1 MKALLLIL
9 LLLGSMWTVVAQDEG
24 FIYGDALPDAPELA
38 ARGAYGV
45 GVTTVELVNPDQI
58 DVLNLGANPDA
69 RYDRPLTVEVWYPA
83 IIPDGEAELT
93 TYDSYVGRSDA
104 RTLGR
109 FAFQG
114 RALRDAEPNRDDGAY
129 PLIIVSHGYPGIRF
143 MMSYL
148 AENLA
153 SKGYVVA
160 AIDHTES
167 TYPAVGDFSSTLY
180 FRSLDQ
186 LFALDA
192 MAQLNESDARLSG
205 LIDADN
211 TAIIGYSMGGYGALN
226 SAGAGYNSILGNFL
240 PIIETRAAGNADYEA
255 SLDERVK
262 AVVLFAPWG
271 GDLTAFGLAGT
282 GVWDAEALANITM
295 PSLWVVGSLD
305 DVSGY
310 DAIVGMFDNSI
321 NSERYL
327 LTYENALHNVA
338 PNPPDESVTNHDV
351 YAHLNEP
358 AWDERRLNNINQH
371 FVTAFLD
378 HYLKGN
384 DHTDYLNPAVEASND
399 GFFSNNAGEHTY
411 WKGFIPRTAVGMRLR
426 VESVEG

>member
-1 MKALLLIL
+1 MKTLLIIL
-9 LLLGSMWTVVAQDEG
+9 LLLGSIWTVVAQDEG
-24 FIYGDALPDAPELA
+24 FIYGDTLPDAPELA
-38 ARGAYGV
+38 ARGDYGV
-45 GVTTVELVNPDQI
+45 GVTTLEFVNPDQI
-58 DVLNLGANPDA
+58 DVLNLGTNPDA
-69 RYDRPLTVEVWYPA
+69 RYDRLLTVEVWYPA
-83 IIPDGEAELT
+83 IIPDGEPELT

-104 RTLGR
+104 GTLAP

-114 RALRDAEPNRDDGAY
+114 RALRDAEPNHDDEAY

-153 SKGYVVA
+153 SKGYIVA

-167 TYPAVGDFSSTLY
+167 TYPEIKDFSSTLY

-186 LFALDA
+186 LFVLDK
-192 MAQLNESDARLSG
+192 MAKLSELDGRLSG

-226 SAGAGYNSILGNFL
+226 SSGAGYNSVLGNFL

-271 GDLTAFGLAGT
+271 GDLTAFGLSGT
-282 GVWDAEALANITM
+282 GVWDADSFANITM
-295 PSLWVVGSLD
+295 PSLWVTGSLD

-338 PNPPDESVTNHDV
+338 PNPPDESVMNNDV

-378 HYLKGN
+378 HYLKGD
-384 DHTDYLNPAVEASND
+384 DHADYLTPAVEASND
-399 GFFSNNAGEHTY
+399 GVVSENADEHTY
-411 WKGFIPRTAVGMRLR
+411 WKGFLPRTAVGMHLR
-426 VESVEG
+426 AELQE